1 MGLHGFCDGILMG
14 LDGDTT
20 ANKTEN
26 GRERERDLGVKSPI
40 LYGIYWNIVGCVNQH
55 SET

>member
-20 ANKTEN
+20 TNK
-26 GRERERDLGVKSPI
+26 REKGRERDLGVKSAI
-40 LYGIYWNIVGCVNQH
+40 L
-55 SET
+55 